1 MSIDLHKRIIDLSKK
16 AAFAANKHDLEGERA
31 QVVLVLDISASMN
44 ALYKS
49 GIVQRIIERILGLA
63 LTFDDNG
70 QVDILLFGTHAYQL
84 PPVTLDE
91 IDGYVERVILA
102 QYKIREAT
110 NYAPPLR
117 LIRDQYPA
125 PQPASVFV
133 IFLTDGGNADKPA
146 SADVIRELCQ
156 QPVFVQFVGV
166 GKEDFPFLHK
176 LDELPGRPI
185 DNTGFMHVNDI
196 DTIKDAELYDRLL
209 DEFPQWLTKAREQG
223 VLYNPLGDGFRWP
236 SPF

>member
-1 MSIDLHKRIIDLSKK
+1 MSVDLHKRIVDLGQK
-16 AAFAANKHDLEGERA
+16 AAFAANRHGIEGQRA

-44 ALYKS
+44 ALYQS
-49 GIVQRIIERILGLA
+49 GAIQRVIERILGLA
-63 LTFDDNG
+63 VTFDDDG
-70 QVDILLFGTHAYQL
+70 RIDLLLFGTHAYQL

-117 LIRDQYPA
+117 LLSNKYRTLQPA
-125 PQPASVFV
+125 PVFV

-146 SADVIRELCQ
+146 SAEAIRELSS
-156 QPVFVQFVGV
+156 QPVFVQFVGI

-176 LDELPGRPI
+176 LDELPGRMI
-185 DNTGFMHVNDI
+185 DNAGFMRVNDI
-196 DTIKDAELYDRLL
+196 DAIKDLELYDRLL
-209 DEFPQWLTKAREQG
+209 SEFPRWLVEARERG
-223 VLYNPLGDGFRWP
+223 LLAG
-236 SPF
+236 